1 MLTYLYNII
10 FNPYFI
16 SFRVWMNT
24 YRLFVTL
31 WEIANNDQE
40 RLAAVQPLIYSVAM
54 SSFAP
59 YSFFLLSKNAIGYS
73 SLINDI
79 VYYGSI
85 GFITSNIVL
94 GNKYYRNI
102 INNDRFSYIYKFIN
116 IGVIVYCNKYNK
128 FNYIIIGLPFQ
139 IPMIIKYYGKL
150 DNRCRNEMVYKLL
163 YFIFRILYCILLI
176 IIAINHKL
184 NDILLYLIVIFLYF
198 LYNY

>member
-1 MLTYLYNII
+1 
-10 FNPYFI
+10 
-16 SFRVWMNT
+16 MNA

-31 WEIANNDQE
+31 WEITNNDQE
-40 RLAAVQPLIYSVAM
+40 RLAAVQPLIYSVVM

-59 YSFFLLSKNAIGYS
+59 YSIVLLSKNAIGYS
-73 SLINDI
+73 SIINDM

-139 IPMIIKYYGKL
+139 IPMIIKYFGKL
-150 DNRCRNEMVYKLL
+150 DNRYRNEMVYKLL

-176 IIAINHKL
+176 VIAIKHKL
-184 NDILLYLIVIFLYF
+184 NDILLYLIAIFLYF